1 MIAIFS
7 SRRNNLMITAGTYKY
22 ITREEQVFGT
32 NFTSVILT
40 GNWYECKEKVKAYE
54 MLEKRQPEL
63 FKI

>member
-7 SRRNNLMITAGTYKY
+7 SSRGFFNITKGTYKY

-32 NFTSVILT
+32 KFTALIVA

-54 MLEKRQPEL
+54 RLKIMQPEL
-63 FKI
+63 FK